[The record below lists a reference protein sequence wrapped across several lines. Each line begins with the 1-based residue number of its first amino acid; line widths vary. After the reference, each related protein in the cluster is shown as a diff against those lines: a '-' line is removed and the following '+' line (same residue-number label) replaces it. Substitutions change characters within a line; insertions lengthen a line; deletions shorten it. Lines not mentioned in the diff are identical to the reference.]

1 MAATA
6 LIFGAGKTGRGFAAH
21 LAFLGGYELIL
32 IDKDPQLVAAL
43 RAAGQYE
50 IRILDEKSTIC
61 TIRPAGVFHI
71 DEPAWMEYFTTTSLV
86 FTAVFGNNFEALA
99 ASLSPAFEKRHSENP
114 EQFLTIITC
123 ENFTDAAGVLK
134 KMVLGHL
141 MVLGQI
147 SPEKARWVAEKIGFS
162 ESIILRTCLDAG
174 PGDPALTVR
183 AQNYFELPCDGEA
196 LKERL
201 DVYGLK
207 PLRHFADQL
216 RRKIYTYNCINAVIT
231 YLGAQKGYTE
241 LYDAGNDAEILAIA
255 EKAAYET
262 SIAQL
267 AEFGFNCDEQRQWVN
282 AAFAKFA
289 DRNIPDPIGR
299 NGADPARKLG
309 KEDRLIGP
317 ALLALKYGIYPEGLL
332 KGILACFAYHD
343 PDKKQPISD
352 LIAKKGLPA
361 VLQEVCG
368 LSMQDELAQ
377 LIEEQLSKTSL
388 HGGA

>member
-32 IDKDPQLVAAL
+32 IDKDPQLVYEL
-43 RAAGQYE
+43 RAAGQYD
-50 IRILDEKSTIC
+50 IRLLGEEKSIF
-61 TIRPAGVFHI
+61 TIRPAGVFSI
-71 DEPAWMEYFTTTSLV
+71 DDPSWVAHFTTTSLV
-86 FTAVFGNNFEALA
+86 FTAVFGNNLEALA
-99 ASLSPAFEKRHSENP
+99 ASLAPGFEKRYSENP
-114 EQFLTIITC
+114 EPFLTIITC

-141 MVLGQI
+141 
-147 SPEKARWVAEKIGFS
+147 SPEKAHWVSEKIGFS

-174 PGDPALTVR
+174 PGDSALTVR
-183 AQNYFELPCDGEA
+183 AQDYFELPCDGEA
-196 LKERL
+196 LKEQL

-241 LYDAGNDAEILAIA
+241 LYEAGNDPEILALA
-255 EKAAYET
+255 EKAACET

-267 AEFGFNCDEQRQWVN
+267 AEFGFNSEEQRQWVS

-343 PDKKQPISD
+343 PDKKQQISD

-368 LSMQDELAQ
+368 LSMRDELAQ

-388 HGGA
+388 HGGE

>member
-6 LIFGAGKTGRGFAAH
+6 LIFGSGKTGRGFAAH

-32 IDKDPQLVAAL
+32 IDKDLRLVSEL
-43 RAAGQYE
+43 RAAGQYD
-50 IRILDEKSTIC
+50 IRLLNKESSIC
-61 TIRPAGVFHI
+61 TIKPAGVYSI
-71 DEPAWMEYFTTTSLV
+71 DDPCWHAPLTTTALA
-86 FTAVFGNNFEALA
+86 FTAVFGNNLEALA
-99 ASLSPAFEKRHSENP
+99 ASISAGLEKRYLENP
-114 EQFLTIITC
+114 ERFLTIITC
-123 ENFTDAAGVLK
+123 ENFTNAAAVLK

-141 MVLGQI
+141 
-147 SPEKARWVAEKIGFS
+147 SPEKARWVSEKIGFS

-174 PGDPALTVR
+174 PGDSALTVR
-183 AQNYFELPCDGEA
+183 AQDYFELPCDGEA
-196 LKERL
+196 VKEHL

-231 YLGAQKGYTE
+231 YLGALKGYTE
-241 LYDAGNDAEILAIA
+241 LSEAGNDPEILAIA
-255 EKAAYET
+255 EKAACET

-267 AEFGFNCDEQRQWVN
+267 AEFGFNSEEQRQWVN

-332 KGILACFAYHD
+332 NGILACFAYHD
-343 PDKKQPISD
+343 PHKKQQISD
-352 LIAKKGLPA
+352 LIAKKGLPV

-368 LSMQDELAQ
+368 LSMHDELAR
-377 LIEEQLSKTSL
+377 LIEERLFQTSQ
-388 HGGA
+388 HGGE